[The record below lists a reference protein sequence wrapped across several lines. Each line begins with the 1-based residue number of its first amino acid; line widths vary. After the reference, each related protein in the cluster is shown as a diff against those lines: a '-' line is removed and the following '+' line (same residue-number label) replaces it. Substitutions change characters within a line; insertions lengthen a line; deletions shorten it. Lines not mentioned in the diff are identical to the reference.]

1 MYSVGPH
8 PALEIGQYKEDLLV
22 FLFDVLFLVFFSFLS
37 YILFLINRPF
47 FLILND
53 AEIAGIY

>member
-1 MYSVGPH
+1 MWDLIQS
-8 PALEIGQYKEDLLV
+8 LEIGQYKEDLLV
-22 FLFDVLFLVFFSFLS
+22 FWFDVFVFVFFSFLS

-53 AEIAGIY
+53 AETAGIY

>member
-1 MYSVGPH
+1 MWDLIQP
-8 PALEIGQYKEDLLV
+8 LEIGQYKEDLLV
-22 FLFDVLFLVFFSFLS
+22 FFCLFDVFVFVFFSFLS